1 MRDGFETGMHN
12 SSLVGKSKVQ
22 GDGQEC
28 PYYPNVVV
36 SLTIARCYIAE

>member
-1 MRDGFETGMHN
+1 MRYGFEPGMHLT
-12 SSLVGKSKVQ
+12 SLVGKSKLK

-28 PYYPNVVV
+28 PPYPNVVV